1 VVTSSEYSATVGEL
15 EIVTINFVSSGTLT
29 LSI

>member
-1 VVTSSEYSATVGEL
+1 VTSAEYGATVGEL
-15 EIVTINFVSSGTLT
+15 QMVTINFVTSGTLT